1 MLMKSEHRK
10 ELVSEIRSLAQSQGL
25 NTVFTTFLEI
35 TANSLAA
42 QTDPENAEKREQRYQ
57 KMASTMTP
65 ELLSSYARMLA
76 LLFLTVREYRD
87 DPCDILGGIY
97 HELNLN
103 NEWNGQYFTPDD
115 VCRLMA
121 QITLPSDELSAN
133 DGPITI
139 NEPTCGSGTM
149 VIGAIWAMQRKEFDY
164 RHNTFFVAQD
174 IDIRCVWMAY
184 IQLSLY
190 GIPAMVIHGNTLT
203 MEEWDRW
210 YTEEHTAQLSHND
223 QRDELWSKTEQYELR
238 FQDFLQN
245 GEAPVDILSS
255 TTTMEVGI
263 DIGSLV
269 AVGLRNIPP
278 MRENYQQRAG
288 RAGRRG
294 SSLSTIVTFCE
305 DGPHDSLYFSNPVP
319 MFRGDPRKPWIDVRS
334 EKIVQRH
341 LGMVA
346 LQAYLQLKENS
357 LDVIPAIDFLD
368 ENLQDFFGFLDTF
381 AIDCMSILVPI
392 NSQKVLYALKDFLI
406 KRLRSLLE
414 HTT

>member
-1 MLMKSEHRK
+1 MTLYLEATTTIPDLFIDYIEVRLASGESASLNWDESEIYRNPDGFGAKYKGVYFGEEPANGRLDELCDMVITIPFRKPKSPFRKWNSSITGEAWSFLRLKSVFRRTVMLMKSEHRK

-25 NTVFTTFLEI
+25 NTVSTTFLEI

-42 QTDPENAEKREQRYQ
+42 QTDPENAEKRERRYQ
-57 KMASTMTP
+57 EMASTMTP

-210 YTEEHTAQLSHND
+210 YTPCALVPFSKAQS
-223 QRDELWSKTEQYELR
+223 
-238 FQDFLQN
+238 
-245 GEAPVDILSS
+245 
-255 TTTMEVGI
+255 
-263 DIGSLV
+263 
-269 AVGLRNIPP
+269 
-278 MRENYQQRAG
+278 
-288 RAGRRG
+288 
-294 SSLSTIVTFCE
+294 E
-305 DGPHDSLYFSNPVP
+305 DGDIAV
-319 MFRGDPRKPWIDVRS
+319 
-334 EKIVQRH
+334 
-341 LGMVA
+341 
-346 LQAYLQLKENS
+346 
-357 LDVIPAIDFLD
+357 
-368 ENLQDFFGFLDTF
+368 
-381 AIDCMSILVPI
+381 
-392 NSQKVLYALKDFLI
+392 
-406 KRLRSLLE
+406 
-414 HTT
+414 

>member
-1 MLMKSEHRK
+1 MSMKCSENRK
-10 ELVSEIRSLAQSQGL
+10 ELISEIRSLAQSQGL

-35 TANSLAA
+35 AANSLAA

-57 KMASTMTP
+57 EMASTMTP

-76 LLFLTVREYRD
+76 LLFLTVREYRN

-121 QITLPSDELSAN
+121 QITLPSDELSAK

-210 YTEEHTAQLSHND
+210 YTPCALVPFSNAQS
-223 QRDELWSKTEQYELR
+223 
-238 FQDFLQN
+238 
-245 GEAPVDILSS
+245 
-255 TTTMEVGI
+255 
-263 DIGSLV
+263 
-269 AVGLRNIPP
+269 
-278 MRENYQQRAG
+278 
-288 RAGRRG
+288 
-294 SSLSTIVTFCE
+294 E
-305 DGPHDSLYFSNPVP
+305 DGDIAV
-319 MFRGDPRKPWIDVRS
+319 
-334 EKIVQRH
+334 
-341 LGMVA
+341 
-346 LQAYLQLKENS
+346 
-357 LDVIPAIDFLD
+357 
-368 ENLQDFFGFLDTF
+368 
-381 AIDCMSILVPI
+381 
-392 NSQKVLYALKDFLI
+392 
-406 KRLRSLLE
+406 
-414 HTT
+414 

>member
-42 QTDPENAEKREQRYQ
+42 HTDPENAEKREQRYQ
-57 KMASTMTP
+57 EMASTMTP

-115 VCRLMA
+115 VCRFMA
-121 QITLPSDELSAN
+121 QITLPSDELSTK

-203 MEEWDRW
+203 MEEWDIW
-210 YTEEHTAQLSHND
+210 YTPYALVP
-223 QRDELWSKTEQYELR
+223 
-238 FQDFLQN
+238 F
-245 GEAPVDILSS
+245 S
-255 TTTMEVGI
+255 TM
-263 DIGSLV
+263 
-269 AVGLRNIPP
+269 
-278 MRENYQQRAG
+278 
-288 RAGRRG
+288 
-294 SSLSTIVTFCE
+294 
-305 DGPHDSLYFSNPVP
+305 
-319 MFRGDPRKPWIDVRS
+319 RS
-334 EKIVQRH
+334 ENRCAV
-341 LGMVA
+341 
-346 LQAYLQLKENS
+346 E
-357 LDVIPAIDFLD
+357 PA
-368 ENLQDFFGFLDTF
+368 NGQ
-381 AIDCMSILVPI
+381 
-392 NSQKVLYALKDFLI
+392 
-406 KRLRSLLE
+406 
-414 HTT
+414 H

>member
-1 MLMKSEHRK
+1 MLMRNSEYRK
-10 ELVSEIRSLAQSQGL
+10 ELISEIRSLAQSQGL

-57 KMASTMTP
+57 EMASTMTP

-115 VCRLMA
+115 ICRFMA
-121 QITLPSDELSAN
+121 QITLPSDELSVK

-149 VIGAIWAMQRKEFDY
+149 VIGAIWAMQRKKFDY

-174 IDIRCVWMAY
+174 IDIRCVWMTY

-190 GIPAMVIHGNTLT
+190 EIPAMVIHGNTLT

-210 YTEEHTAQLSHND
+210 YTPYALVP
-223 QRDELWSKTEQYELR
+223 
-238 FQDFLQN
+238 F
-245 GEAPVDILSS
+245 S
-255 TTTMEVGI
+255 TM
-263 DIGSLV
+263 
-269 AVGLRNIPP
+269 
-278 MRENYQQRAG
+278 
-288 RAGRRG
+288 
-294 SSLSTIVTFCE
+294 
-305 DGPHDSLYFSNPVP
+305 
-319 MFRGDPRKPWIDVRS
+319 WS
-334 EKIVQRH
+334 EKRCAV
-341 LGMVA
+341 
-346 LQAYLQLKENS
+346 E
-357 LDVIPAIDFLD
+357 PA
-368 ENLQDFFGFLDTF
+368 NGQ
-381 AIDCMSILVPI
+381 
-392 NSQKVLYALKDFLI
+392 
-406 KRLRSLLE
+406 
-414 HTT
+414 H

>member
-57 KMASTMTP
+57 EMASTMTP

-121 QITLPSDELSAN
+121 QIMLPSDELSAN

-203 MEEWDRW
+203 MKEWDRW
-210 YTEEHTAQLSHND
+210 YADEEEAKLWRPLLDKIIFEKETTNMSTNTTNLFYGKTVVATGKLENYTRDGIQMRLLELGAKPGSSVSKNTDYLIVGEKAGSKLAKAQQLGVKT
-223 QRDELWSKTEQYELR
+223 LTEQE
-238 FQDFLQN
+238 F
-245 GEAPVDILSS
+245 
-255 TTTMEVGI
+255 
-263 DIGSLV
+263 
-269 AVGLRNIPP
+269 
-278 MRENYQQRAG
+278 ENMLA
-288 RAGRRG
+288 
-294 SSLSTIVTFCE
+294 E
-305 DGPHDSLYFSNPVP
+305 
-319 MFRGDPRKPWIDVRS
+319 
-334 EKIVQRH
+334 
-341 LGMVA
+341 
-346 LQAYLQLKENS
+346 
-357 LDVIPAIDFLD
+357 
-368 ENLQDFFGFLDTF
+368 
-381 AIDCMSILVPI
+381 
-392 NSQKVLYALKDFLI
+392 
-406 KRLRSLLE
+406 
-414 HTT
+414 

>member
-1 MLMKSEHRK
+1 MLMKCSENRK
-10 ELVSEIRSLAQSQGL
+10 ELISEIRSLAQSQGL

-57 KMASTMTP
+57 EMASTMTS

-121 QITLPSDELSAN
+121 QITLPSDELSVK

-174 IDIRCVWMAY
+174 IDIRCVWMTY

-190 GIPAMVIHGNTLT
+190 EIPAMVIHGNTLT

-210 YTEEHTAQLSHND
+210 YTPYALVP
-223 QRDELWSKTEQYELR
+223 
-238 FQDFLQN
+238 F
-245 GEAPVDILSS
+245 S
-255 TTTMEVGI
+255 TM
-263 DIGSLV
+263 
-269 AVGLRNIPP
+269 
-278 MRENYQQRAG
+278 
-288 RAGRRG
+288 
-294 SSLSTIVTFCE
+294 
-305 DGPHDSLYFSNPVP
+305 
-319 MFRGDPRKPWIDVRS
+319 RS
-334 EKIVQRH
+334 ENRCAV
-341 LGMVA
+341 
-346 LQAYLQLKENS
+346 E
-357 LDVIPAIDFLD
+357 PA
-368 ENLQDFFGFLDTF
+368 NGQ
-381 AIDCMSILVPI
+381 
-392 NSQKVLYALKDFLI
+392 
-406 KRLRSLLE
+406 
-414 HTT
+414 H